1 MEGTGAIVLN
11 RWCWSPYVSNLLA
24 TWIQVKGL
32 NPLLL
37 KTHSEQGPV
46 SAVGGV
52 KINTIPI
59 CSPQR
64 VCNLVGLSLSFL
76 IC

>member
-11 RWCWSPYVSNLLA
+11 RWCWSPRFSNLLA
-24 TWIQVKGL
+24 MWIRAKGP
-32 NPLLL
+32 NTLLL

-46 SAVGGV
+46 STVGGI
-52 KINTIPI
+52 KINTIPV
-59 CSPQR
+59 CSPQG